1 MGRRRKRRK
10 KIVRRRR
17 LPGRYFQCPRCGS
30 MTLTID
36 FKKSDKPGYKVAVAR
51 CGTCGLYC
59 EIEVPALLERIDV
72 YNKIADLV
80 YEDRLDEC
88 TPAAPPGE
96 EELEPVE
103 AVEEAGGS
111 EGDEGPGEA
120 PGGEEEW

>member
-10 KIVRRRR
+10 KMVKKVRM
-17 LPGRYFQCPRCGS
+17 PGRYFNCPRCGS

-36 FKKSDKPGYKVAVAR
+36 FVRGKKARPGYKVAVAK

-59 EIEVPALLERIDV
+59 ELEVPALLERIDV

-88 TPAAPPGE
+88 APGEGAPSEEGGEEAEGAWEDTGEPIGE
-96 EELEPVE
+96 EE
-103 AVEEAGGS
+103 
-111 EGDEGPGEA
+111 EG
-120 PGGEEEW
+120 